1 MGRPWTQQIV
11 FSRTDGDLMRHVNAS
26 TGLAAAFALLLPLT
40 VATQGRAQERERE
53 RTPEE
58 WLQRCRDWSGDD
70 DRVRHCEVRDVTIP
84 KPSGRLSVD
93 GRLNGGI
100 AVRGWDRNEILV
112 RAKIQTWAESQA
124 EARRLATAIR
134 IRTEGGRVAAE
145 ESESG
150 RRSGWSVSYD
160 VYVPRR
166 SDLDLRTHNGGIVVE
181 DVQGRIDVE
190 ALNGGVSIRNVQ
202 GDLRGG
208 TTNGGVTLA
217 LDGDRWIGGGVDLE
231 TTNGGV
237 TVIFPERYN
246 ARLETGTVNGGM
258 NVDFPITVQGMVGRR
273 LSTTLGSGGPLI
285 RVRTTNGG
293 VTLRRR

>member
-1 MGRPWTQQIV
+1 
-11 FSRTDGDLMRHVNAS
+11 MRYLSAS
-26 TGLAAAFALLLPLT
+26 TGLAAVLTLLSVGAFPSA
-40 VATQGRAQERERE
+40 AAAQERERA
-53 RTPEE
+53 PEE
-58 WLQRCRDWSGDD
+58 WLRRCRDDWGHD
-70 DRVRHCEVRDVTIP
+70 DRVRHCEVRDVTLP
-84 KPSGRLSVD
+84 RPSGRLSVD

-100 AVRGWDRNEILV
+100 AVRGWDRREILV
-112 RAKIQTWAESQA
+112 RAKIQTWAESEV
-124 EARRLATAIR
+124 EARRLAAAIR
-134 IRTEGGRVAAE
+134 IRTDDGRISAE
-145 ESESG
+145 ESESR

-181 DVQGRIDVE
+181 GVQGRIDVE

-208 TTNGGVTLA
+208 TTNGGVTLH
-217 LDGDRWIGGGVDLE
+217 LDGDRWVGEGVDLE

-237 TVIFPERYN
+237 TIIVPERYS

-258 NVDFPITVQGMVGRR
+258 HIDFPITVQGMIGRR
-273 LSTTLGSGGPLI
+273 LTTTLGSGGPLI

-293 VTLRRR
+293 VHLRRR

>member
-1 MGRPWTQQIV
+1 
-11 FSRTDGDLMRHVNAS
+11 MRYVNAS
-26 TGLAAAFALLLPLT
+26 TGSAAAFAVMLLGALGAAGP
-40 VATQGRAQERERE
+40 AAAQERERE

-58 WLQRCRDWSGDD
+58 WLRRCRDWGDD
-70 DRVRHCEVRDVTIP
+70 EERVRHCEVRDVTIP
-84 KPSGRLSVD
+84 RPSGRLSVD

-100 AVRGWDRNEILV
+100 AVHAWDRNEILV
-112 RAKIQTWAESQA
+112 RAKIQTWAQSQA
-124 EARRLATAIR
+124 EARRLAAAIR
-134 IRTEGGRVAAE
+134 IRANDGRISAE

-166 SDLDLRTHNGGIVVE
+166 SDLDLRTHNGGIVV
-181 DVQGRIDVE
+181 DGVQGRIDVE

-208 TTNGGVTLA
+208 TTNGGVTLF
-217 LDGDRWIGGGVDLE
+217 LDGDRWIGEGVDLE

-237 TVIFPERYN
+237 TIIVPERYS

-293 VTLRRR
+293 VTLRRRVAGSG

>member
-1 MGRPWTQQIV
+1 
-11 FSRTDGDLMRHVNAS
+11 MRYLDAS
-26 TGLAAAFALLLPLT
+26 TGLLTALAALSLG
-40 VATQGRAQERERE
+40 VATPAASQERER
-53 RTPEE
+53 TAEE
-58 WLQRCRDWSGDD
+58 WLRRCRDRGDD
-70 DRVRHCEVRDVTIP
+70 EDRVRHCEVRDVNLP
-84 KPSGRLSVD
+84 RVSGRLGVD

-100 AVRGWDRNEILV
+100 AVRGWDRNQILV
-112 RAKIQTWAESQA
+112 RAKIQTWAETAA
-124 EARRLATAIR
+124 EATRLASAIR
-134 IRTEGGRVAAE
+134 IRTDEGRISAE
-145 ESESG
+145 ESEGG

-181 DVQGRIDVE
+181 GVQGRIDVE
-190 ALNGGVSIRNVQ
+190 ALNGGVSIRDVQ

-208 TTNGGVTLA
+208 TTNGGVTLW
-217 LDGDRWIGGGVDLE
+217 LDGDRWVGEGVDLE

-237 TVIFPERYN
+237 TVVVPERYN

-273 LSTTLGSGGPLI
+273 LSTTLGAGGPLI

-293 VTLRRR
+293 VTLRRRVAGSG

>member
-1 MGRPWTQQIV
+1 
-11 FSRTDGDLMRHVNAS
+11 MRHLNAS
-26 TGLAAAFALLLPLT
+26 TGLVAA
-40 VATQGRAQERERE
+40 VAVLSLGVPGAMPAQERE

-58 WLQRCRDWSGDD
+58 WLQRCRDWGDDD
-70 DRVRHCEVRDVTIP
+70 DRVRHCEVRDLTIP
-84 KPSGRLSVD
+84 RTSGRLSVD

-100 AVRGWDRNEILV
+100 AVRAWDRSEILV
-112 RAKIQTWAESQA
+112 RAKIQTWGESEA
-124 EARRLATAIR
+124 EARRLAAAIR
-134 IRTEGGRVAAE
+134 IRADDGRVSAE
-145 ESESG
+145 QSNGG

-166 SDLDLRTHNGGIVVE
+166 SDLDLRTHNGGIFVE
-181 DVQGRIDVE
+181 GVQGRVDVE

-208 TTNGGVTLA
+208 TTNGGLTLT
-217 LDGDRWIGGGVDLE
+217 LDGDRWVGGGVDLE

-237 TVIFPERYN
+237 TIIVPERYS

-258 NVDFPITVQGMVGRR
+258 RVDFPITVQGMVGRR
-273 LSTTLGSGGPLI
+273 LTTTLGSGGPLI

>member
-1 MGRPWTQQIV
+1 
-11 FSRTDGDLMRHVNAS
+11 MRFVNAS
-26 TGLAAAFALLLPLT
+26 TGFGAAFAGLFLGALGAIGAATP
-40 VATQGRAQERERE
+40 VAAQDRGPE

-58 WLQRCRDWSGDD
+58 WLRRCRDWSDDD

-84 KPSGRLSVD
+84 RTSGRLSVD
-93 GRLNGGI
+93 GRTNGGI
-100 AVRGWDRNEILV
+100 VVRAWDRNEILV

-124 EARRLATAIR
+124 EARRLAAGIR
-134 IRTEGGRVAAE
+134 ISTNGGRISAE
-145 ESESG
+145 ESEGG

-160 VYVPRR
+160 IYVPRR
-166 SDLDLRTHNGGIVVE
+166 SDLDLRTHNGGISVE
-181 DVQGRIDVE
+181 GVQGRIDVE

-208 TTNGGVTLA
+208 TTNGGVTLW
-217 LDGDRWIGGGVDLE
+217 LDGDRWIGEGVDLE
-231 TTNGGV
+231 TTNGGI
-237 TVIFPERYN
+237 TVVIPERYS

-273 LSTTLGSGGPLI
+273 LSTTLGSGGQLI

-293 VTLRRR
+293 VTLRRQ

>member
-1 MGRPWTQQIV
+1 
-11 FSRTDGDLMRHVNAS
+11 MRYLNAS
-26 TGLAAAFALLLPLT
+26 TGLITALALLSLVDSAPAAA
-40 VATQGRAQERERE
+40 QGRE

-58 WLQRCRDWSGDD
+58 WLRRCRDWSGDD
-70 DRVRHCEVRDVTIP
+70 DRVRHCEVRDLTIP
-84 KPSGRLSVD
+84 RTSGRLSVD

-112 RAKIQTWAESQA
+112 RAKIQTWAESEA
-124 EARRLATAIR
+124 EARRLAAAIR
-134 IRTEGGRVAAE
+134 IRTDDGRISAE
-145 ESESG
+145 ESESR

-181 DVQGRIDVE
+181 GVQGRIDVE
-190 ALNGGVSIRNVQ
+190 ALNGGVSIRNAQ
-202 GDLRGG
+202 GNVRGG
-208 TTNGGVTLA
+208 TTNGGVTLS
-217 LDGDRWIGGGVDLE
+217 LDGDRWVGEGVDLE

-237 TVIFPERYN
+237 TIIVPEGYS

-258 NVDFPITVQGMVGRR
+258 HVDFPITVQGMVGRR
-273 LSTTLGSGGPLI
+273 LTTTLGSGGPLI

-293 VTLRRR
+293 VTLRRH

>member
-1 MGRPWTQQIV
+1 
-11 FSRTDGDLMRHVNAS
+11 MRYVNAS
-26 TGLAAAFALLLPLT
+26 AGLPSAFAGLFLGVLAALGS
-40 VATQGRAQERERE
+40 ATPAGAQERDRE

-58 WLQRCRDWSGDD
+58 WLRRCREWGDD
-70 DRVRHCEVRDVTIP
+70 GDRVRHCEVRDVRVSKT
-84 KPSGRLSVD
+84 SGRLSVD

-124 EARRLATAIR
+124 EARRLAAAIR
-134 IRTEGGRVAAE
+134 IRTDDGRISAE

-166 SDLDLRTHNGGIVVE
+166 SDLGLRTHNGGIAVE

-190 ALNGGVSIRNVQ
+190 ALNGGVTIRNVQ

-208 TTNGGVTLA
+208 TTNGGVTLF
-217 LDGDRWIGGGVDLE
+217 LDGDRWIGEGVDLE
-231 TTNGGV
+231 TTNGGI
-237 TVIFPERYN
+237 TVVIPERYS

>member
-1 MGRPWTQQIV
+1 
-11 FSRTDGDLMRHVNAS
+11 MRYLTAPA
-26 TGLAAAFALLLPLT
+26 GLATIALLSLGGAAP
-40 VATQGRAQERERE
+40 VAAQDRE

-58 WLQRCRDWSGDD
+58 WLRRCRENWNDD
-70 DRVRHCEVRDVTIP
+70 DRARHCEVRDLTIP
-84 KPSGRLSVD
+84 RPSGRLSVD

-100 AVRGWDRNEILV
+100 TVRGWDRNEVLV
-112 RAKIQTWAESQA
+112 RAKIQTWAESDA
-124 EARRLATAIR
+124 EARRLASAIR
-134 IRTEGGRVAAE
+134 IRTDGGRVAADE
-145 ESESG
+145 TEME

-166 SDLDLRTHNGGIVVE
+166 SDLDLRTHNGGIQV
-181 DVQGRIDVE
+181 DGVQGRIDVE
-190 ALNGGVSIRNVQ
+190 ALNGGVSVRNVQ

-208 TTNGGVTLA
+208 TTNGGVALY
-217 LDGDRWIGGGVDLE
+217 LDGDRWVGEGVDLE

-237 TVIFPERYN
+237 TIHVPDRYN

-258 NVDFPITVQGMVGRR
+258 HIDFPVTVQGMVGRR
-273 LSTTLGSGGPLI
+273 LTTTLGSGGPLI

>member
-1 MGRPWTQQIV
+1 
-11 FSRTDGDLMRHVNAS
+11 MRYVNAS
-26 TGLAAAFALLLPLT
+26 AGLPSAFAGLFLGVLASLGA
-40 VATQGRAQERERE
+40 ATPAGAQDRDRE

-58 WLQRCRDWSGDD
+58 WLRRCRDWSDD
-70 DRVRHCEVRDVTIP
+70 GDRVRHCEVRDVRVSRP
-84 KPSGRLSVD
+84 AGRLSVD
-93 GRLNGGI
+93 GRLNGGV

-124 EARRLATAIR
+124 EARRLAAAIR
-134 IRTEGGRVAAE
+134 IRTDDGRIAAE

-150 RRSGWSVSYD
+150 HRSGWSVSYD

-190 ALNGGVSIRNVQ
+190 ALNGGVSVRKVQ
-202 GDLRGG
+202 GALRGG
-208 TTNGGVTLA
+208 TTNGGVTLF
-217 LDGDRWIGGGVDLE
+217 LDGDRWIGEGVDLE
-231 TTNGGV
+231 TTNGGI
-237 TVIFPERYN
+237 TVIIPERYS

>member
-1 MGRPWTQQIV
+1 
-11 FSRTDGDLMRHVNAS
+11 MRYLNAS
-26 TGLAAAFALLLPLT
+26 TVLVAALALLSLG
-40 VATQGRAQERERE
+40 VAAPTAAQERE

-58 WLQRCRDWSGDD
+58 WLRRCREWSDDD
-70 DRVRHCEVRDVTIP
+70 DRVRHCEVRDLTIP
-84 KPSGRLSVD
+84 RPSGRLSVD

-100 AVRGWDRNEILV
+100 AVRGWERNEILV
-112 RAKIQTWAESQA
+112 RAKIQTWAESEA
-124 EARRLATAIR
+124 EARRLAAAIR
-134 IRTEGGRVAAE
+134 IRSDGGRVSAE
-145 ESESG
+145 ESESH

-181 DVQGRIDVE
+181 GVQGRIDVE

-202 GDLRGG
+202 GDVRGG
-208 TTNGGVTLA
+208 TTNGGVTLT
-217 LDGDRWIGGGVDLE
+217 LDGDRWVGEGVDLE

-237 TVIFPERYN
+237 TIIVPERYS

-258 NVDFPITVQGMVGRR
+258 HVDFPITVQGMVGRR
-273 LSTTLGSGGPLI
+273 LTTTLGSGGPLI